1 MTFRPIEQADSNIE
15 RLIRE
20 QRAQLHGYV
29 LAQVGNSSDAEDLV
43 QQVCVI
49 LWKKRDQFDP
59 KTNFLAWARKIAR
72 FEALNLWR
80 KEKRRRTE
88 PLMDE
93 HLGQIVHERS
103 EERELEFIR
112 HRRALQACI
121 QQLPKRQREVIE
133 SHYFNGES
141 VAKIADAT
149 GMKPNAISQL
159 LFRAR
164 TSLIACV
171 QTRSAGVQ
179 FDEEF
184 SQ

>member
-1 MTFRPIEQADSNIE
+1 MPLRPIEQSDSNIE

-20 QRAQLHGYV
+20 HRAQLHGYV
-29 LAQVGNSSDAEDLV
+29 LGQLANSSDAEDLL

-59 KTNFLAWARKIAR
+59 SSNFLAWARKIAR
-72 FEALNLWR
+72 FEAMNLWR

-88 PLMDE
+88 PLLDE

-133 SHYFNGES
+133 AHYFEGES
-141 VAKIADAT
+141 VAKISDAT

-171 QTRSAGVQ
+171 QTRSAGTQ
-179 FDEEF
+179 LEDEL
-184 SQ
+184 